1 MLEIDK
7 NRGAVMKAVVIERYG
22 TPDIL
27 EVRDVAKPTPKAG
40 EVLVRVHAAS
50 VNDWD
55 LAMLQGTPFVLRTFN
70 GFFTPK
76 VKIIGCDI
84 AGRVE
89 AVSGDVKLFQPGDEV
104 YGDLCMSGF
113 GAFAEYACAPEADLA
128 HKPARMTFEQA
139 AAIPQAGMLAVQG
152 LIDVGR
158 IQSGQELLLNGA
170 GGGVGTF
177 ALQVAKLYDVEVTAV
192 DKPGKLDMLHAM
204 GADHVIDY
212 LEEDFTRSSK
222 TYDLILDVKTDRSPF
237 AYARALKLNGTY
249 VTVGGSIPRLLQAL
263 VLGPVMSRV
272 YRKHVRMVGLK
283 PNKDLAYMNE
293 LFEAGKLAPVIDGP
307 YKLADVPE
315 AFRLFGAGD
324 HKGKIIITMA

>member
-1 MLEIDK
+1 MK
-7 NRGAVMKAVVIERYG
+7 AAVMESYG
-22 TPDIL
+22 TPDVL
-27 EVRDVAKPTPKAG
+27 ELRDVAKPTPKAD

-55 LAMLQGTPFVLRTFN
+55 WAMLQGAPFVVRMLN
-70 GFFTPK
+70 GLFTPK
-76 VKIIGCDI
+76 VQIIGCDI

-89 AVSGDVKLFQPGDEV
+89 AVGGNVKAFQPGDEV

-113 GAFAEYACAPEADLA
+113 GAFAEYACAPEAGLA

-158 IQSGQELLLNGA
+158 IQSGQKLLLNGA

-177 ALQVAKLYDVEVTAV
+177 ALQMAKLRDVEVTVV
-192 DKPGKLDMLHAM
+192 DKPGKLDMLRAM
-204 GADHVIDY
+204 GADHVMDY
-212 LEEDFTRSSK
+212 LKEDFTK
-222 TYDLILDVKTDRSPF
+222 GGKCYDLILDVKTNRSPF
-237 AYARALKLNGTY
+237 AYARVLNPNGIY
-249 VTVGGSIPRLLQAL
+249 ATVGGNTSRLLQVL
-263 VLGPVMSRV
+263 VLGRWISRL
-272 YRKHVRMVGLK
+272 YNKHVRLVGLK

-293 LFEAGKLAPVIDGP
+293 LFEAGKLVPVIDGP

-315 AFRLFGAGD
+315 ALRFFGTGD
-324 HKGKIIITMA
+324 HKGKIIVTMA